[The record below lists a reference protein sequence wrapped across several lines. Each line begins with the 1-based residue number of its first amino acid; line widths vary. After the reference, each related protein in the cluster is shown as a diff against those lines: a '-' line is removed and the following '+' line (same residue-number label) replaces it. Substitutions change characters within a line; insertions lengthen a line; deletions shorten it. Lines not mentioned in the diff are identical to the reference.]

1 MIKFLHDR
9 YKADAQNAQK
19 RNIEDDL
26 PPLKEKISAILEA
39 NETQVNGGCL
49 KRHRQPLLKTG
60 KV

>member
-39 NETQVNGGCL
+39 NETQVNGPG
-49 KRHRQPLLKTG
+49 
-60 KV
+60 